1 MQIGILGPGALGTC
15 FAVQLGR
22 AGHRI
27 VVLGRS
33 RAGWLEQVGLR
44 LEGEPASKTRC
55 LVADPEKPQAL
66 DAILVFVK
74 AHQTAAAIEQWRG
87 WLEQGR
93 LLASFQNGSS
103 HSELLRAV
111 DPELVLATTAQA
123 ATSLGPGHAFH
134 AGAGH
139 TWLCRSARSPQL
151 AALLGGAGIAC
162 EEVDGYEKVLW
173 EKLAVS
179 AAINP
184 VSALLDSP
192 NGEVWQNP
200 RARAVA
206 LAAARETWQVGR
218 ALGVPLAESGPD
230 ARVEAVC
237 RATSQNISSMCAD
250 VRRGVQTE
258 VDAISLAVVEAAAR
272 SQTPAPV
279 NWTLA
284 QLILARTTD
293 SPVAGGVAAGA
304 KEP

>member
-27 VVLGRS
+27 VVLDRRG
-33 RAGWLEQVGLR
+33 AGWLEQVGLR
-44 LEGEPASKTRC
+44 LEGPSPEKTRC
-55 LVADPEKPQAL
+55 RVADPATPRAL

-74 AHQTAAAIEQWRG
+74 AYQTEAAVERWRG
-87 WLEQGR
+87 WLEKAG
-93 LLASFQNGSS
+93 LVASFQNGTR
-103 HSELLRAV
+103 HGDLLRSV

-123 ATSLGPGHAFH
+123 ATRLGPGHAFH

-139 TWLCRSARSPQL
+139 TWLCRNARSARL
-151 AALLGGAGIAC
+151 AALLNGAGIGC
-162 EEVDGYEKVLW
+162 EEVDGYERVLW

-184 VSALLDSP
+184 VSALLDAP
-192 NGEVWQNP
+192 NGKVWQHP
-200 RARAVA
+200 HAREVA

-218 ALGVPLAESGPD
+218 ALGVPLADEGPD

-237 RATSQNISSMCAD
+237 QATQQNISSMCAD
-250 VRRGVQTE
+250 LRRGSKTE
-258 VDAISLAVVEAAAR
+258 IDAISLAVVEAAAR
-272 SQTPAPV
+272 CETPAPV

-293 SPVAGGVAAGA
+293 SPVAGGVAAGT